1 MTHRLLSGGDE
12 SRQRQRSLQLERTIR
27 QTEDATAGIEAQLE
41 KLENLSG
48 AGTELEEWNAR
59 KAVIEA
65 ETSKLKALRQEV
77 EDAKSN
83 MAKAVTSSEAELASA
98 VQKRERLQSRLNRL
112 TAQHERIVSSTN
124 AQNLAEREQQAQMQM
139 AQSAIYHS
147 YLPGAFVP
155 KVCFQPF
162 SS

>member
-41 KLENLSG
+41 KLEDLSG

-83 MAKAVTSSEAELASA
+83 MAKAVASSEAELASA

-124 AQNLAEREQQAQMQM
+124 AQDLAEREQQAQMQM
-139 AQSAIYHS
+139 AQSAVYNS

-155 KVCFQPF
+155 KVCFQTF

>member
-112 TAQHERIVSSTN
+112 TAQHERIGF
-124 AQNLAEREQQAQMQM
+124 L
-139 AQSAIYHS
+139 Y
-147 YLPGAFVP
+147 
-155 KVCFQPF
+155 
-162 SS
+162 